1 MTDRHVGSSAVTSVR
16 DLVAGLREEDLTTF
30 VLGQRW
36 FGSKSREV
44 AHVKVIE
51 STVARMEEPALAMAL
66 VEIRF
71 HPGTHE
77 TYHLPV
83 GVRPAESGWS
93 KGRIAEVDGQV
104 VYDATADP
112 ELAAELAAMMRE
124 QRTLEAPEGA
134 RVEFRSVAE
143 IQRELERPR
152 EIRPMGVE
160 QSNSSLVFD
169 DRLVL
174 KLYRRLE
181 PGINPELELLR
192 FLTEHGFPNIP
203 SLEGWAQYLGKPMD
217 ATLATLQRFV
227 ASEGDGWRLALD
239 SLAGDPEVF
248 LARVRRLGE
257 VTGAMHT
264 VLASD
269 STDLAFSPEEP
280 SSEALALLV
289 ATVDEEIEELFLS
302 LPDDPALEPI
312 AGRGEEVRE
321 QLRIASHA
329 GSTGRVIR
337 HHGDYHLG
345 QVLWAGDDWVV
356 IDFEGE
362 PARGLTERRRKR
374 SPLRDV
380 AGMLRSFAYAASA
393 SELERGVKPPEDW
406 EQRARSEF
414 LGGYLDEVES
424 NIVPAGQGFDR
435 LLALFELEK
444 AVYELRYELDNR
456 PDWVR
461 IPVAGIA
468 RLLEA
473 HA

>member
-1 MTDRHVGSSAVTSVR
+1 MTSRVHG
-16 DLVAGLREEDLTTF
+16 LVAGLREQDLTGF
-30 VLGQRW
+30 MLEQRW
-36 FGSKSREV
+36 FGAKSREV
-44 AHVKVIE
+44 AHVNVHDV
-51 STVARMEEPALAMAL
+51 TVAREEEPALALAL

-77 TYHLPV
+77 IYHVPV
-83 GVRPAESGWS
+83 GVRSARSGWTD
-93 KGRIAEVDGQV
+93 GRIAERGRQV
-104 VYDATADP
+104 LYDATADP
-112 ELAAELAAMMRE
+112 ELAAELAALMRE

-134 RVEFRSVAE
+134 TIEFRSVAE
-143 IQRELERPR
+143 AEELEHPR

-160 QSNSSLVFD
+160 QSNTSLVFD
-169 DRLVL
+169 DALVL

-203 SLEGWAQYLGKPMD
+203 TLEGWAQYLGKPMD
-217 ATLATLQRFV
+217 ATLATLQHFV
-227 ASEGDGWRLALD
+227 ASEGDGWKIALD
-239 SLAGDPEVF
+239 SLSGDREAF
-248 LARVRRLGE
+248 LGRLRRLGE

-269 STDLAFSPEEP
+269 SSDQSFSAEEP
-280 SSEALALLV
+280 SAEALALLV
-289 ATVDEEIEELFLS
+289 ATVDEEIERVFAS

-321 QLRIASHA
+321 RLRVRSHVGA
-329 GSTGRVIR
+329 TGRVIR

-345 QVLWAGDDWVV
+345 QVLWGDDDWVV

-393 SELERGVKPPEDW
+393 SELERAVKPPADW
-406 EQRARSEF
+406 EERARAEF
-414 LGGYLDEVES
+414 LAGYLEEVES
-424 NIVPAGQGFDR
+424 TIIPAGQAFER

-468 RLLEA
+468 RLLEQEV
-473 HA
+473 

>member
-1 MTDRHVGSSAVTSVR
+1 MSQVQGV
-16 DLVAGLREEDLTTF
+16 VAGLREEDLTTF
-30 VLGQRW
+30 VLAQRW

-44 AHVKVIE
+44 AHVNVIE
-51 STVARMEEPALAMAL
+51 STVAREQEPGLAVAL

-77 TYHLPV
+77 TYHVPV
-83 GVRPAESGWS
+83 GVRSAESGWS
-93 KGRIAEVDGQV
+93 EGRIAEVDGQV
-104 VYDATADP
+104 LYDATADP
-112 ELAAELAAMMRE
+112 ELVAELAAMMRE

-134 RVEFRSVAE
+134 TMEFCSVSEVEG
-143 IQRELERPR
+143 ELEHPR

-160 QSNSSLVFD
+160 QSNTSLVFD

-181 PGINPELELLR
+181 PGVNPELELLR

-203 SLEGWAQYLGKPMD
+203 ALEGWAQYLGKPMD
-217 ATLATLQRFV
+217 ATLATLQHFV
-227 ASEGDGWRLALD
+227 ASEGDGWKLALD
-239 SLAGDPEVF
+239 SLGGDPEAF
-248 LARVRRLGE
+248 LGRVRRLGE

-269 STDLAFSPEEP
+269 SSDGAFCPEEP
-280 SSEALALLV
+280 SGEALALLV

-302 LPDDPALEPI
+302 LPDDPALAPI

-321 QLRIASHA
+321 QLRLASHA
-329 GSTGRVIR
+329 GGTGRVIR

-345 QVLWAGDDWVV
+345 QVLWADDDWVV

-393 SELERGVKPPEDW
+393 SELERDVKPPGDW
-406 EQRARSEF
+406 EQRARAEF
-414 LGGYLDEVES
+414 LAGYLDEVDS
-424 NIVPAGQGFDR
+424 SIVPSGQAFER

-468 RLLEA
+468 RLLELDV
-473 HA
+473 

>member
-1 MTDRHVGSSAVTSVR
+1 MSRTLR
-16 DLVAGLREEDLTTF
+16 LVAGLREEDLQPW
-30 VLGQRW
+30 LLEQRW

-44 AHVKVIE
+44 AHV
-51 STVARMEEPALAMAL
+51 TVADSTIAREEEPGLALAL
-66 VEIRF
+66 VEVRF

-77 TYHLPV
+77 LYHVPV
-83 GVRPAESGWS
+83 GVRPASSRWKAG
-93 KGRIAEVDGQV
+93 KIAEVDRFV
-104 VYDATADP
+104 LYDATHDP
-112 ELAAELAAMMRE
+112 ELSAELAGLMRE
-124 QRTLEAPEGA
+124 QRTLEAPEEA
-134 RVEFRSVAE
+134 TIEFRSVAE
-143 IQRELERPR
+143 AEDELAHPH
-152 EIRPMGVE
+152 EIRPIGVE
-160 QSNSSLVFD
+160 QSNTSLVFD
-169 DRLVL
+169 DQLVL

-181 PGINPELELLR
+181 PGVNPELELLR

-203 SLEGWAQYLGKPMD
+203 TLEGWAQYLGKPMD
-217 ATLATLQRFV
+217 ATLATLQHFV
-227 ASEGDGWRLALD
+227 ASEGDGWKLALD
-239 SLAGDPEVF
+239 SLAADPEPFVGR
-248 LARVRRLGE
+248 LRRLGE

-269 STDLAFSPEEP
+269 SSDPSFAPEEP
-280 SSEALALLV
+280 SAEALALLV
-289 ATVDEEIEELFLS
+289 ATVDEEIEQAFAS

-321 QLRIASHA
+321 RLRIRSHVGA
-329 GSTGRVIR
+329 TGRVIR

-345 QVLWAGDDWVV
+345 QVLWANEDWVV

-393 SELERGVKPPEDW
+393 SELERGVTPPEDW
-406 EQRARSEF
+406 EELARAEF
-414 LGGYLDEVES
+414 VAGYVDEVDPS
-424 NIVPAGQGFDR
+424 IIPSGQAFER

-473 HA
+473 DG

>member
-1 MTDRHVGSSAVTSVR
+1 MSRVHA
-16 DLVAGLREEDLTTF
+16 LVAGLREEDLAPF
-30 VLGQRW
+30 MLEQRW

-44 AHVKVIE
+44 AHVNVAD
-51 STVARMEEPALAMAL
+51 STVAREEEPGLALAL

-77 TYHLPV
+77 LYHVPV
-83 GVRPAESGWS
+83 GVRSASSGWS
-93 KGRIAEVDGQV
+93 DGRIAEVDGFV
-104 VYDATADP
+104 LYDATADP
-112 ELAAELAAMMRE
+112 RLSAELAALMRE

-134 RVEFRSVAE
+134 TIEFRSVSE
-143 IQRELERPR
+143 VEDELEHPR

-160 QSNSSLVFD
+160 QSNTSLVFD
-169 DRLVL
+169 DELVL

-181 PGINPELELLR
+181 PGVNPELELLR

-203 SLEGWAQYLGKPMD
+203 VLEGWAQYLGKPMD
-217 ATLATLQRFV
+217 ATLATLQHFI
-227 ASEGDGWRLALD
+227 ASEGDGWKLALD
-239 SLAGDPEVF
+239 SLAGDEEAF
-248 LARVRRLGE
+248 LGRLRRLGE

-269 STDLAFSPEEP
+269 SVDQSFSPEEP
-280 SSEALALLV
+280 SAEALALLV
-289 ATVDEEIEELFLS
+289 ATVDEDIESAFAS
-302 LPDDPALEPI
+302 LPDDPVLEPI

-321 QLRIASHA
+321 RLRLRSHVGA
-329 GSTGRVIR
+329 TGRVIR
-337 HHGDYHLG
+337 HHGDFHLG
-345 QVLWAGDDWVV
+345 QVLWSDDDWIV

-393 SELERGVKPPEDW
+393 SELERGVKPPDDW
-406 EQRARSEF
+406 EQRAREQF
-414 LGGYLDEVES
+414 LAGYVGEVDS
-424 NIVPAGQGFDR
+424 SIIPAGQAFDR
-435 LLALFELEK
+435 LLSLFELEK
-444 AVYELRYELDNR
+444 AVYELRYELDHR

-468 RLLEA
+468 RLIEA
-473 HA
+473 DL

>member
-1 MTDRHVGSSAVTSVR
+1 MIPVHDI
-16 DLVAGLREEDLTTF
+16 VARLREEDLGAF
-30 VLGQRW
+30 VLEQRW

-51 STVARMEEPALAMAL
+51 STVAREEEPALALAL

-71 HPGTHE
+71 QPGTHD
-77 TYHLPV
+77 TYHVPL

-93 KGRIAEVDGQV
+93 EGLIAEVRGHV

-112 ELAAELAAMMRE
+112 ELAGELASLMRE
-124 QRTLEAPEGA
+124 QRTLEGPEGA
-134 RVEFRSVAE
+134 VLEFRSVSE
-143 IQRELERPR
+143 GELGDLGEV
-152 EIRPMGVE
+152 RPMAVE
-160 QSNSSLVFD
+160 QSNTSLVFD

-192 FLTEHGFPNIP
+192 FLTENGFPNIP
-203 SLEGWAQYLGKPMD
+203 SLEGWARYLGRPMD
-217 ATLATLQRFV
+217 ATLAVLQHFV
-227 ASEGDGWRLALD
+227 PSEGDGWTLALD
-239 SLAGDPEVF
+239 SLEGEPDAF
-248 LARVRRLGE
+248 LGRLHRLGE

-264 VLASD
+264 VLASNASD
-269 STDLAFSPEEP
+269 PSFAPEEP
-280 SSEALALLV
+280 SAEALALLV
-289 ATVDEEIEELFLS
+289 ATVDEEIEQLFLS
-302 LPDDPALEPI
+302 LPDDPVLEPI

-321 QLRIASHA
+321 RLRLRSHVGA
-329 GSTGRVIR
+329 TGRVTR

-345 QVLWAGDDWVV
+345 QVLWAEEDWVV

-362 PARGLTERRRKR
+362 PARGLIERRRKR

-393 SELERGVKPPEDW
+393 SGLERGVEPPEDW
-406 EQRARSEF
+406 EGRARTEF
-414 LGGYLDEVES
+414 LAGYTDEVDS
-424 NIVPAGQGFDR
+424 SIVPSGQSFDR
-435 LLALFELEK
+435 LLSLFELEK

-468 RLLEA
+468 RLLAEDDR
-473 HA
+473 

>member
-1 MTDRHVGSSAVTSVR
+1 VTAIQ
-16 DLVAGLREEDLTTF
+16 DLVEGLREEDLAPF
-30 VLGQRW
+30 MLEQRW

-44 AHVKVIE
+44 AHVGILDT
-51 STVARMEEPALAMAL
+51 TVAREEEPALALTL

-77 TYHLPV
+77 IYHVPV
-83 GVRPAESGWS
+83 GVRSASSGWTDAL
-93 KGRIAEVDGQV
+93 IAEVDGFV
-104 VYDATADP
+104 LYDATADP
-112 ELAAELAAMMRE
+112 ELAAELAALMRE
-124 QRTLEAPEGA
+124 QRTLEAPDEA
-134 RVEFRSVAE
+134 TIEFRSVSTG
-143 IQRELERPR
+143 ELEHPD
-152 EIRPMGVE
+152 EIRPIGVE
-160 QSNSSLVFD
+160 QSNTSLVFD
-169 DRLVL
+169 DTLVL

-181 PGINPELELLR
+181 PGVNPELELLR

-203 SLEGWAQYLGKPMD
+203 TLEGWAQYLGKPMD
-217 ATLATLQRFV
+217 ATLATLQHFV
-227 ASEGDGWRLALD
+227 PSDGDGWKLALD
-239 SLAGDPEVF
+239 SLSGDPEPF
-248 LARVRRLGE
+248 LERVRRLGG
-257 VTGAMHT
+257 VTGSLHT

-269 STDLAFSPEEP
+269 SSDPAFSAEEP

-289 ATVDEEIEELFLS
+289 ATVDEEIENVFGS

-312 AGRGEEVRE
+312 LGRGEDVRE
-321 QLRIASHA
+321 RLRARSHVGA
-329 GSTGRVIR
+329 TGRVIR

-345 QVLWAGDDWVV
+345 QVLWGDEDWFV

-393 SELERGVKPPEDW
+393 SELERGVKPPDDW
-406 EQRARSEF
+406 EERARGEF
-414 LGGYLDEVES
+414 LAGYLDEVDS
-424 NIVPAGQGFDR
+424 SVIPSGQAFDR

-461 IPVAGIA
+461 IPVAGIV
-468 RLLEA
+468 RLLETDA
-473 HA
+473 

>member
-1 MTDRHVGSSAVTSVR
+1 MSRVYS
-16 DLVAGLREEDLTTF
+16 LVAGLREEDLTPF
-30 VLGQRW
+30 MLEQRW

-44 AHVKVIE
+44 AHV
-51 STVARMEEPALAMAL
+51 TVADSTPVREEEPALALAL
-66 VEIRF
+66 VEVRF

-77 TYHLPV
+77 LYHVPV
-83 GVRPAESGWS
+83 GVRSTSSGWTE
-93 KGRIAEVDGQV
+93 GRIAEVDGFV
-104 VYDATADP
+104 LYDATVDP
-112 ELAAELAAMMRE
+112 DLVSELAALMRE
-124 QRTLEAPEGA
+124 QRRLDAPEGA
-134 RVEFRSVAE
+134 TIEFSSVSEVEG
-143 IQRELERPR
+143 ELEHAD

-160 QSNSSLVFD
+160 QSNTSLVFD
-169 DRLVL
+169 DVLVL

-181 PGINPELELLR
+181 PGVNPELELLR
-192 FLTEHGFPNIP
+192 FLTERGFPSIP
-203 SLEGWAQYLGKPMD
+203 ALEGWAQYLGKPMD
-217 ATLATLQRFV
+217 ATLATLQHFV
-227 ASEGDGWRLALD
+227 PSEGDGWKLALD
-239 SLAGDPEVF
+239 SLAGDLEPF
-248 LARVRRLGE
+248 LGRLRRLGE

-269 STDLAFSPEEP
+269 STNPSFSAEEP
-280 SSEALALLV
+280 SAEALALLV
-289 ATVDEEIEELFLS
+289 ATVDEEIERVFAS
-302 LPDDPALEPI
+302 LPDEPALEPI

-321 QLRIASHA
+321 RLRIRSHVGA
-329 GSTGRVIR
+329 TGRVIR

-345 QVLWAGDDWVV
+345 QVLWAREDWVV

-406 EQRARSEF
+406 EERARAEF
-414 LGGYLDEVES
+414 LAGYLEEVDAS
-424 NIVPAGQGFDR
+424 IIPSGQAFDR

-461 IPVAGIA
+461 IPVAGIQ
-468 RLLEA
+468 RLLEEDI
-473 HA
+473 

>member
-1 MTDRHVGSSAVTSVR
+1 MSRIHE
-16 DLVAGLREEDLTTF
+16 LVAGLQEADLQPWL
-30 VLGQRW
+30 VDQRW
-36 FGSKSREV
+36 FASKSREV
-44 AHVKVIE
+44 AHVTVAD
-51 STVARMEEPALAMAL
+51 STVAREEEPGLALAL
-66 VEIRF
+66 VEVRF

-77 TYHLPV
+77 LYHVPV
-83 GVRPAESGWS
+83 GVRPASSRWKQGL
-93 KGRIAEVDGQV
+93 IAQVDRFLA
-104 VYDATADP
+104 YDATADP
-112 ELAAELAAMMRE
+112 ELAAELAALMRE

-134 RVEFRSVAE
+134 TIEFRSVSE
-143 IQRELERPR
+143 VEGELERPR

-160 QSNSSLVFD
+160 QSNTSLVFD
-169 DRLVL
+169 DALVL

-203 SLEGWAQYLGKPMD
+203 TLEGWAQYLGKPMD
-217 ATLATLQRFV
+217 ATLATLQQFV
-227 ASEGDGWRLALD
+227 ASEGDGWKLALD
-239 SLAGDPEVF
+239 SLSGDQEAFVRR
-248 LARVRRLGE
+248 LRRLGE

-269 STDLAFSPEEP
+269 STDQLFCPEEP
-280 SSEALALLV
+280 SAEALALLV
-289 ATVDEEIEELFLS
+289 ATVDEEIERVFAS

-321 QLRIASHA
+321 RLRIRSHVGA
-329 GSTGRVIR
+329 TGRVIR

-345 QVLWAGDDWVV
+345 QVLWGEEDWVV

-362 PARGLTERRRKR
+362 PARGLIERRRKR

-393 SELERGVKPPEDW
+393 SELERGIRPPPDW
-406 EQRARSEF
+406 EERARAEF
-414 LGGYLDEVES
+414 LAGYLDEVDS
-424 NIVPAGQGFDR
+424 SIIPSGQAFDR

-461 IPVAGIA
+461 IPVAGIE
-468 RLLEA
+468 RLLEEEI
-473 HA
+473 

>member
-1 MTDRHVGSSAVTSVR
+1 LTRIH
-16 DLVAGLREEDLTTF
+16 DLIAGLPEEDLSAF
-30 VLGQRW
+30 MLEQRW

-44 AHVKVIE
+44 AHVNVLD
-51 STVARMEEPALAMAL
+51 STVAREDEPALALAL

-77 TYHLPV
+77 IYNVPV
-83 GVRPAESGWS
+83 GVRSAASGWAE
-93 KGRIAEVDGQV
+93 GRIAEAGGFVL
-104 VYDATADP
+104 YDATADP
-112 ELAAELAAMMRE
+112 ELASELAALMRE
-124 QRTLEAPEGA
+124 QRTLEAPDGA
-134 RVEFRSVAE
+134 AIEFRAVSTAE
-143 IQRELERPR
+143 GELEHPN

-160 QSNSSLVFD
+160 QSNTSLVFD

-181 PGINPELELLR
+181 PGVNPELELLR

-217 ATLATLQRFV
+217 ATLATLQHFV
-227 ASEGDGWRLALD
+227 ASEGDGWQLALD
-239 SLAGDPEVF
+239 SLARDPGPF
-248 LARVRRLGE
+248 LDRLRRLGE
-257 VTGAMHT
+257 VTGSMHT

-269 STDLAFSPEEP
+269 SSDASFAPEEP
-280 SSEALALLV
+280 SAEALALLV
-289 ATVDEEIEELFLS
+289 ATVDEEIERVFAS

-312 AGRGEEVRE
+312 AGRGEDVRE
-321 QLRIASHA
+321 RLRARSHVGA
-329 GSTGRVIR
+329 TGRVLR

-345 QVLWAGDDWVV
+345 QVLWADEDWVV

-393 SELERGVKPPEDW
+393 SELERGVPPPEDW
-406 EQRARSEF
+406 EERARREF
-414 LGGYLDEVES
+414 VAGYLDEVDS
-424 NIVPAGQGFDR
+424 SIVPSGQAFDR

-468 RLLEA
+468 RLLERDV
-473 HA
+473 

>member
-1 MTDRHVGSSAVTSVR
+1 MSRVH
-16 DLVAGLREEDLTTF
+16 DLIAGLDEQALTDF
-30 VLGQRW
+30 VLEQRW

-44 AHVKVIE
+44 AHVTVAD
-51 STVARMEEPALAMAL
+51 STVAREEEPALALAL

-77 TYHLPV
+77 IYHVPV
-83 GVRPAESGWS
+83 GVRSASSGWS
-93 KGRIAEVDGQV
+93 DGRIAEVDGFV
-104 VYDATADP
+104 LYDATQDP
-112 ELAAELAAMMRE
+112 ELAAELAALMRE

-134 RVEFRSVAE
+134 TIEFRSVSE
-143 IQRELERPR
+143 VEGELDRPQ

-160 QSNSSLVFD
+160 QSNTSLVFD
-169 DRLVL
+169 DKLVL

-181 PGINPELELLR
+181 PGVNPELELLR

-203 SLEGWAQYLGKPMD
+203 PLEGWAQYLGKPMD
-217 ATLATLQRFV
+217 STLATLQHFV
-227 ASEGDGWRLALD
+227 ASEGDGWKQALD
-239 SLAGDPEVF
+239 SLADDVEGF
-248 LARVRRLGE
+248 LGRLRRLGE

-269 STDLAFSPEEP
+269 SSDQAFAAEEP
-280 SSEALALLV
+280 SAEALALLV
-289 ATVDEEIEELFLS
+289 ATVDEEIESVFAS

-321 QLRIASHA
+321 RLRVRSHVGA
-329 GSTGRVIR
+329 TGRVTR

-345 QVLWAGDDWVV
+345 QVLWANDDWVV

-393 SELERGVKPPEDW
+393 SELERGVKPPEGW
-406 EQRARSEF
+406 EQRAREEF
-414 LGGYLDEVES
+414 LAGYVDEVDS
-424 NIVPAGQGFDR
+424 SIIPSGQAFDR
-435 LLALFELEK
+435 LLSLFELEK

-468 RLLEA
+468 RLLERDA
-473 HA
+473 

>member
-1 MTDRHVGSSAVTSVR
+1 MSRVVELVERVG
-16 DLVAGLREEDLTTF
+16 EDELADF
-30 VLGQRW
+30 VLNQRW

-44 AHVKVIE
+44 AHAAVLE
-51 STVARMEEPALAMAL
+51 STVPREDEPALALAL

-77 TYHLPV
+77 IYHVPV
-83 GVRPAESGWS
+83 GVRPVKSGWTE
-93 KGRIAEVDGQV
+93 GRIAEVDGHV
-104 VYDATADP
+104 LYDATADP
-112 ELAAELAAMMRE
+112 ELSAELAALMRE

-134 RVEFRSVAE
+134 VMEFRSVSGVE
-143 IQRELERPR
+143 GELEAPR
-152 EIRPMGVE
+152 AIRPMGVE
-160 QSNSSLVFD
+160 QSNTSLVFD

-181 PGINPELELLR
+181 PGVNPELELLR

-203 SLEGWAQYLGKPMD
+203 ALEGWAQYLGKPMD
-217 ATLATLQRFV
+217 ATLATLQHFV
-227 ASEGDGWRLALD
+227 PSEGDGWKLALD
-239 SLAGDPEVF
+239 SLAGDTAGF
-248 LARVRRLGE
+248 LGRLRRLGE

-269 STDLAFSPEEP
+269 SSDSSFAPEEP

-289 ATVDEEIEELFLS
+289 ATVDEEIERVFAS
-302 LPDDPALEPI
+302 LPDEPALEPI

-321 QLRIASHA
+321 KLRLRSHVGA
-329 GSTGRVIR
+329 TGRVIR

-345 QVLWAGDDWVV
+345 QVLWAEEDWVV

-393 SELERGVKPPEDW
+393 SELERGVKPPDGW
-406 EQRARSEF
+406 EENARAEF
-414 LGGYLDEVES
+414 LAGYLDEVDS
-424 NIVPAGQGFDR
+424 SIVPSGQALER
-435 LLALFELEK
+435 LLTLFELEK

-473 HA
+473 AE

>member
-1 MTDRHVGSSAVTSVR
+1 VTSVH

-44 AHVKVIE
+44 AHVNVIE
-51 STVARMEEPALAMAL
+51 STVAREDEPALAVAL

-77 TYHLPV
+77 TYHVPV
-83 GVRPAESGWS
+83 GVRSAESGWS
-93 KGRIAEVDGQV
+93 EGRIAEVDGNV
-104 VYDATADP
+104 LYDATADP
-112 ELAAELAAMMRE
+112 ELVAELAAMMRE

-134 RVEFRSVAE
+134 TMEFCSVSE
-143 IQRELERPR
+143 RELEHPR

-160 QSNSSLVFD
+160 QSNTSLVFD

-203 SLEGWAQYLGKPMD
+203 ALEGWAQYLGKPMD
-217 ATLATLQRFV
+217 ATLATLQHFV
-227 ASEGDGWRLALD
+227 ASEGDGWKLALD
-239 SLAGDPEVF
+239 SLEGSNAF
-248 LARVRRLGE
+248 LDRVRRLGE

-269 STDLAFSPEEP
+269 SSAAAFYPEEP
-280 SSEALALLV
+280 SGEALALLV

-321 QLRIASHA
+321 QLRLASHA
-329 GSTGRVIR
+329 GGTGRVIR

-345 QVLWAGDDWVV
+345 QVLWADDDWVV

-393 SELERGVKPPEDW
+393 SELERGLKPPADW
-406 EQRARSEF
+406 ERRARAEF
-414 LGGYLDEVES
+414 LSGYLEEVDS
-424 NIVPAGQGFDR
+424 SIIPSGQALDR

-468 RLLEA
+468 RLLEPA
-473 HA
+473 A

>member
-1 MTDRHVGSSAVTSVR
+1 MSRVVELIERVG
-16 DLVAGLREEDLTTF
+16 EDELADF
-30 VLGQRW
+30 VLNQRW

-44 AHVKVIE
+44 AHAAVLE
-51 STVARMEEPALAMAL
+51 ATVAREDEPALALAL

-77 TYHLPV
+77 TYHVPV
-83 GVRPAESGWS
+83 GVRPVKSGWTG
-93 KGRIAEVDGQV
+93 GRIAEVDGHV
-104 VYDATADP
+104 LYDATADP
-112 ELAAELAAMMRE
+112 ELSAELAALMRE

-134 RVEFRSVAE
+134 VMEFRSVSDVE
-143 IQRELERPR
+143 GELEAPR
-152 EIRPMGVE
+152 QIRPIGVE
-160 QSNSSLVFD
+160 QSNTSLVFD

-181 PGINPELELLR
+181 PGVNPELELLR

-203 SLEGWAQYLGKPMD
+203 ALEGWAQYLGKPMD
-217 ATLATLQRFV
+217 ATLATLQHFV
-227 ASEGDGWRLALD
+227 PSEGDGWKLALD
-239 SLAGDPEVF
+239 SLAGDTAGF
-248 LARVRRLGE
+248 LSRLRRLGE
-257 VTGAMHT
+257 VTGAMHA

-269 STDLAFSPEEP
+269 SSDPSFAPEEP

-289 ATVDEEIEELFLS
+289 ATVDEEIERVFAS
-302 LPDDPALEPI
+302 LPDEPALEPI

-321 QLRIASHA
+321 RLRLRSHVGA
-329 GSTGRVIR
+329 TGRVIR

-345 QVLWAGDDWVV
+345 QVLWAEQDWVV

-393 SELERGVKPPEDW
+393 SELERGVKPPEGW
-406 EQRARSEF
+406 EENARAEF
-414 LGGYLDEVES
+414 LAGYLDEVDS
-424 NIVPAGQGFDR
+424 SIVPAGQALER
-435 LLALFELEK
+435 LLTLFELEK

-456 PDWVR
+456 PAWVR

-473 HA
+473 AE

>member
-1 MTDRHVGSSAVTSVR
+1 LSRVHK
-16 DLVAGLREEDLTTF
+16 LVAGLREEDLTPF
-30 VLGQRW
+30 MLDQRW

-44 AHVKVIE
+44 AHVNVAD
-51 STVARMEEPALAMAL
+51 STTVREEEPGLALAL
-66 VEIRF
+66 VEVRF

-77 TYHLPV
+77 LYHVPV
-83 GVRPAESGWS
+83 GVRSGSSGWS
-93 KGRIAEVDGQV
+93 EGRIAEVDGFV
-104 VYDATADP
+104 LYDATQDR
-112 ELAAELAAMMRE
+112 ELAAELAALMRE

-134 RVEFRSVAE
+134 AIEFSSVSEVEG
-143 IQRELERPR
+143 ELDHPD

-160 QSNSSLVFD
+160 QSNTSLVFD
-169 DRLVL
+169 DKLVL

-181 PGINPELELLR
+181 PGVNPELELLR
-192 FLTEHGFPNIP
+192 FLTERGFPNIP

-217 ATLATLQRFV
+217 ATLATLQHFV
-227 ASEGDGWRLALD
+227 ASEGDGWKLALD
-239 SLAGDPEVF
+239 SLAGDPGAF
-248 LARVRRLGE
+248 LGRLRRLGE

-269 STDLAFSPEEP
+269 ASDPSFSAEEP
-280 SSEALALLV
+280 SAEALALLV
-289 ATVDEEIEELFLS
+289 ATVDEEIEQAFAS

-321 QLRIASHA
+321 RLRARSHVGA
-329 GSTGRVIR
+329 TGRVIR

-345 QVLWAGDDWVV
+345 QVLWADEDWVV

-362 PARGLTERRRKR
+362 PARGLTQRRRKR
-374 SPLRDV
+374 SSLRDV

-393 SELERGVKPPEDW
+393 SELERGVKPPDDW
-406 EQRARSEF
+406 EERARAEF
-414 LGGYLDEVES
+414 LAGYVDEVDS
-424 NIVPAGQGFDR
+424 SIIPSGQAFDR

-461 IPVAGIA
+461 IPVAGIV
-468 RLLEA
+468 RLLEDEA
-473 HA
+473 

>member
-1 MTDRHVGSSAVTSVR
+1 MSNVQ
-16 DLVAGLREEDLTTF
+16 DLVAGLREEDLTSF
-30 VLGQRW
+30 VLNQRW

-44 AHVKVIE
+44 AHVNVIE
-51 STVARMEEPALAMAL
+51 STVAREDEPGLALVF

-77 TYHLPV
+77 IYHLPV
-83 GVRPAESGWS
+83 GVRSAAGGWS
-93 KGRIAEVDGQV
+93 DGRIAEVDGHV
-104 VYDATADP
+104 LYDATADP
-112 ELAAELAAMMRE
+112 ELAAELATMMRE
-124 QRTLEAPEGA
+124 QRTLEAPAGA
-134 RVEFRSVAE
+134 TMEFRTLAE
-143 IQRELERPR
+143 GDGELARAG

-160 QSNSSLVFD
+160 QSNTSLVFD

-181 PGINPELELLR
+181 PGINPELELLG

-217 ATLATLQRFV
+217 ATLATLQQFV
-227 ASEGDGWRLALD
+227 PSEGDGWKLALD
-239 SLAGDPEVF
+239 TLQSGSDDF

-269 STDLAFSPEEP
+269 SSEGSFCPEEP
-280 SSEALALLV
+280 SAEGLALLV

-302 LPDDPALEPI
+302 LPEHPGLEPI

-321 QLRIASHA
+321 QLRLVSHSGA
-329 GSTGRVIR
+329 TGRVIR

-345 QVLWAGDDWVV
+345 QVLWAEDDWVV

-362 PARGLTERRRKR
+362 PARGLTDRRRKR

-393 SELERGVKPPEDW
+393 SELEHGVKPPEDW
-406 EQRARSEF
+406 EERARSDF
-414 LGGYLDEVES
+414 LAGYLDEVDS
-424 NIVPAGQGFDR
+424 SIIPSGQAFDR
-435 LLALFELEK
+435 LLSLFELEK

-461 IPVAGIA
+461 IPAAGIA
-468 RLLEA
+468 RLLESPA
-473 HA
+473 